1 MLQLRARHRKCICG
15 KDVSIETNL
24 LLHLQAAEFYEH
36 GADTTIVQRSSTY
49 VVSSKHGLPAW
60 LNGFYQEGGPPVD
73 DADIL
78 FTSLPTELVGEFHLE
93 STKKVAE
100 LDKPILDGLEK
111 VGFKLNR
118 YNSGLFMKYFRDG
131 GGYYLDV
138 GCSQLIADG
147 KIKVKQGQE
156 IKKIHP
162 NGLEFADGDF
172 KEADIIVLAT
182 GYGSMRDT
190 VRRVIGEDT
199 ANKLHT
205 CWSFDKQGE
214 IQTVW
219 RNSGVPGFWLQAGNF
234 FQARCYSRLLALQI
248 QEIELGLADKYNPY
262 PEEKENKDPRF

>member
-1 MLQLRARHRKCICG
+1 
-15 KDVSIETNL
+15 
-24 LLHLQAAEFYEH
+24 
-36 GADTTIVQRSSTY
+36 
-49 VVSSKHGLPAW
+49 
-60 LNGFYQEGGPPVD
+60 
-73 DADIL
+73 
-78 FTSLPTELVGEFHLE
+78 
-93 STKKVAE
+93 
-100 LDKPILDGLEK
+100 
-111 VGFKLNR
+111 
-118 YNSGLFMKYFRDG
+118 MKYFRDG

-156 IKKIHP
+156 IVRVHE

-199 ANKLHT
+199 ANKLRT

-219 RNSGVPGFWLQAGNF
+219 RNSGVPGFYLQAGNF
-234 FQARCYSRLLALQI
+234 FQARCYSRLLALYI
-248 QEIELGLADKYNPY
+248 QMQELGMRPHDNPY
-262 PEEKENKDPRF
+262 PDEKENKDPRF